1 MNDVDVKAQ
10 LTREKFEE
18 LAQSILARALEPAKS
33 ALAES
38 GASPCL
44 LTSACTPHPACGV
57 RRACADRR
65 HASAGLS
72 VEDISFVEVVGGC
85 SRAPAMCKALEGFF
99 GKQLSRTMNASEAVA
114 RGCALQ
120 ARTTGTPSPLHLP
133 WCPALPG
140 LASEASLPCHC
151 RGQCCRPRST

>member
-38 GASPCL
+38 GVSPYL
-44 LTSACTPHPACGV
+44 LTSPCTPHPACGV

-120 ARTTGTPSPLHLP
+120 ARTRHPQ
-133 WCPALPG
+133 PAASAMVAS